1 MNRGRIYDFIQKG
14 SVSLLLFG
22 TVGGTVMLGQSYF
35 AHRKRRLAALAEHQ
49 KNLQDEK
56 FAEDEFNQLDLK

>member
-1 MNRGRIYDFIQKG
+1 MNRGSIYNLIQRG
-14 SVSLLLFG
+14 SVSILLFG

-35 AHRKRRLAALAEHQ
+35 AHKRRRLAALKEHE
-49 KNLQDEK
+49 KNLQDER